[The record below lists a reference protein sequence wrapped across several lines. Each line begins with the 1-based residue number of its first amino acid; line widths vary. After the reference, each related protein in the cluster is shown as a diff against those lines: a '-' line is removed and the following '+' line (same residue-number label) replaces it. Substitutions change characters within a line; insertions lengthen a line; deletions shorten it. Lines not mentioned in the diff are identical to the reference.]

1 MNNKYEVDQ
10 LTFFTKKEIEEKPK
24 KKLTMPYDAT
34 ICDSCLCNQ
43 CNKSCEASIFLM
55 SKEEWKQQETCWNC
69 DECYFYGMDDPKL
82 SQNVVKFE
90 CKKFKMMNYY
100 VDLNARKQRIK
111 LKIVK

>member
-1 MNNKYEVDQ
+1 MNDSEQ
-10 LTFFTKKEIEEKPK
+10 LSLFEKEKAEEKPK
-24 KKLTMPYDAT
+24 ITPTYDAT
-34 ICDSCLCNQ
+34 ICDRCLCNQ

-55 SKEEWKQQETCWNC
+55 TKEEWKQQETCWNC